1 MSVYRPLGRLMVR
14 DDVDDALPV
23 DHSFR
28 HECMPWYQLTQ
39 NTCPT
44 TNLPKSIRARQ
55 SATSAV
61 GNLRRLSDSSSSSSS
76 TSIHGLLTKDD
87 IRSVLSGC
95 QAVCFDVD
103 STVITEEGI
112 DQLAAFKGV
121 GAAVAELTRK

>member
-1 MSVYRPLGRLMVR
+1 MVR

-28 HECMPWYQLTQ
+28 HECMPLYQLIQ

-44 TNLPKSIRARQ
+44 TTLPKSIRARQ

-61 GNLRRLSDSSSSSSS
+61 GNLRRLSDSSGSSS
-76 TSIHGLLTKDD
+76 TSTHGLLTKDD
-87 IRSVLSGC
+87 IRSVLTGC

-103 STVITEEGI
+103 STVITVEGI

-121 GAAVAELTRK
+121 GAAVAELTKK

>member
-1 MSVYRPLGRLMVR
+1 MVSTNSEYMSHHY
-14 DDVDDALPV
+14 
-23 DHSFR
+23 
-28 HECMPWYQLTQ
+28 
-39 NTCPT
+39 
-44 TNLPKSIRARQ
+44 LPKSIRARQ

-61 GNLRRLSDSSSSSSS
+61 GYLRRLSDSSSSSSS
-76 TSIHGLLTKDD
+76 NTSIHGLLTKDD

>member
-1 MSVYRPLGRLMVR
+1 
-14 DDVDDALPV
+14 
-23 DHSFR
+23 
-28 HECMPWYQLTQ
+28 
-39 NTCPT
+39 
-44 TNLPKSIRARQ
+44 
-55 SATSAV
+55 
-61 GNLRRLSDSSSSSSS
+61 
-76 TSIHGLLTKDD
+76 LTKDD

>member
-1 MSVYRPLGRLMVR
+1 MVSTNSEYMSHHY
-14 DDVDDALPV
+14 
-23 DHSFR
+23 
-28 HECMPWYQLTQ
+28 
-39 NTCPT
+39 
-44 TNLPKSIRARQ
+44 LPKSIRARQ

-61 GNLRRLSDSSSSSSS
+61 GNLRRLSDSSSSSSSSS